1 MKDFIKRAVKK
12 ISKLTR
18 EQVEELF
25 TATAAEV
32 DRLETV
38 LESLGQGILVCD
50 PKHSLALANKCAER
64 YLPIAALEPG
74 IDPVWARIRDER
86 IADFLEATLKSGDR
100 VEEREFNAESKGI
113 QRLVSISVLPL
124 VREHRVTGSLIYIED
139 ITEKRGREA
148 RLRRAENLA
157 SLTTLAAGVAHE
169 IKNPLG
175 SISIHIQLMQKE
187 LEAKR
192 RLAAQGD
199 TGQGDIG
206 QDDAE
211 QTEAARYPDKLDTYI
226 AVVNEE
232 IDRLNHIVVD
242 FLFAVRPM
250 NLDLREGNINVLI
263 GELMGFMGYELS
275 GASIV
280 CNLELEE
287 GLPLLT
293 FDERYLKQVL
303 LNLVKNAAAAMPEG
317 GKLTVRTWHKDN
329 EAFISVLDTGVGI
342 PEENLSKIFEPYFTT
357 KATGSGLGLTLVFK
371 IIREHQGEI
380 SVKSREGEGTCFTIS
395 LPIPQREHRLI
406 GFEGTTALARTEPA
420 AVPVP
425 VPASAAV
432 PASASEKGKPP
443 RYEEGGV

>member
-1 MKDFIKRAVKK
+1 MRDFIKRAVKK
-12 ISKLTR
+12 LSKLTR
-18 EQVEELF
+18 EQIEELF
-25 TATAAEV
+25 IASAAEI
-32 DRLETV
+32 DRLKTV

-50 PKHSLALANKCAER
+50 TRHALVLANKCAER
-64 YLPIAALEPG
+64 FLPIGLAEPG
-74 IDPVWARIRDER
+74 GDPVWLRVWDEK
-86 IADFLEATLKSGDR
+86 IAGFLKTTLESGDR
-100 VEEREFNAESKGI
+100 VEEREFDTESKGI
-113 QRLVSISVLPL
+113 QRLLSLSVLPL
-124 VREHRVTGSLIYIED
+124 VREHRVTGSLLYIED

-175 SISIHIQLMQKE
+175 SISIHIQLMQKA
-187 LEAKR
+187 LQANRK
-192 RLAAQGD
+192 LV
-199 TGQGDIG
+199 
-206 QDDAE
+206 E
-211 QTEAARYPDKLDTYI
+211 QALPRDGADSCLDQLDKYI

-250 NLDLREGNINVLI
+250 DLDLREGDLNTLI
-263 GELMGFMGYELS
+263 GELVDFMSFELS
-275 GASIV
+275 DALIV
-280 CNLELEE
+280 CDLELEE
-287 GLPLLT
+287 NLPLLT

-303 LNLVKNAAAAMPEG
+303 LNLVKNATAAMPAG
-317 GKLTVRTWHKDN
+317 GKLTIKTESKDN
-329 EAFISVLDTGVGI
+329 EVYISVRDTGLGI

-406 GFEGTTALARTEPA
+406 GFEAERGAAAGGGAL
-420 AVPVP
+420 
-425 VPASAAV
+425 
-432 PASASEKGKPP
+432 
-443 RYEEGGV
+443 